1 MQIILLAGQGQN
13 GPRRIQCAR
22 WQQFAVPLAA
32 LLVVGGLLLWAGY
45 QWGSRQAPSDA
56 IVIQWEQALVEQR
69 QQLAQAR
76 DTTEASLD
84 ALTIRLARLQAQAAR
99 VDALGSKLVSMAGLE
114 DGEFDFAGLPG
125 IGGPEDV
132 LQDTRRSDL
141 MRELDALAQVL
152 DDRESQLRLLDR
164 LILSGQLQEEV
175 TPAGRPVK
183 TGWMSS
189 GYGTRT
195 DPFTGRQAFHRGVD
209 FAARPGTEIIAVA
222 GGIVV
227 FADDNDAFGKLVEI
241 DHGNG
246 YVTRYA
252 HNRDM
257 RVSVGDAVRKG
268 DVIATMG
275 ATGRATGTHVHFEVL
290 KEGRHTNPHRFIQS
304 SG

>member
-13 GPRRIQCAR
+13 GPRRIQFTR
-22 WQQFAVPLAA
+22 WQQFAMPIAA
-32 LLVVGGLLLWAGY
+32 LLVVGGALLWAGY
-45 QWGSRQAPSDA
+45 QLGSRQAPPDA
-56 IVIQWEQALVEQR
+56 IFVQWERALVEQR
-69 QQLAQAR
+69 EQLSQTR

-84 ALTIRLARLQAQAAR
+84 ALTLRVAQLQAQATR
-99 VDALGSKLVSMAGLE
+99 LDALGSKLVNMAGLD
-114 DGEFDFAGLPG
+114 DGEFNFAGLPG
-125 IGGPEDV
+125 IGGPEDL

-141 MRELDALAQVL
+141 TRELDDLARVL
-152 DDRESQLRLLDR
+152 DDRESQLRLLGR
-164 LILSGQLQEEV
+164 LILSDQLQEEV
-175 TPAGRPVK
+175 TPAGRPVR

-209 FAARPGTEIIAVA
+209 FAAAPGTEIIAVA
-222 GGIVV
+222 GGLVV
-227 FADDNDAFGKLVEI
+227 FADYNDAFGKLVEI

-252 HNRDM
+252 HNKEM
-257 RVSVGDAVRKG
+257 LVSVGDTVRRG
-268 DVIATMG
+268 DVIAKMG

-290 KEGRHTNPHRFIQS
+290 KDGRHTNPHRFIQS